1 MALGT
6 HANAV
11 LGALLAPSRA
21 TPTAPLLRG
30 AARGARVTRPSS
42 ASPEQRC
49 SASQPVLLP
58 APLPQTPSLQVLAR
72 PPFPG
77 PHLPPFPTRPQPIAL
92 LGSSVYLDFS
102 VKMPF
107 AHGKTSAS
115 SCRHSLGPCSAA
127 SRFSPLATQHIL
139 FLLSFLFSREG
150 GWGAGARGD
159 FAMPCRDGGEGR
171 KGASSRL
178 CAGDTVPAPFRL
190 AVSDV
195 LGRGERGT
203 SMDMSVC
210 VYVAS
215 LAKMLTF
222 RVNDLCFRSAAPS
235 SPGTPSATFGL

>member
-1 MALGT
+1 MRPAGPGSRALPRPPQSSGAPPPSQSSCPPPSLRRRPSRSSPALPFPDLT
-6 HANAV
+6 YHPSRPVPSPSPCWAV
-11 LGALLAPSRA
+11 LCTWTSLSRCR
-21 TPTAPLLRG
+21 LHMG
-30 AARGARVTRPSS
+30 K
-42 ASPEQRC
+42 
-49 SASQPVLLP
+49 PVLAAAGIPWAHAQRHLVS
-58 APLPQTPSLQVLAR
+58 PLR
-72 PPFPG
+72 PP
-77 PHLPPFPTRPQPIAL
+77 
-92 LGSSVYLDFS
+92 
-102 VKMPF
+102 
-107 AHGKTSAS
+107 
-115 SCRHSLGPCSAA
+115 
-127 SRFSPLATQHIL
+127 QHIL

-150 GWGAGARGD
+150 GRGAGARGD

-203 SMDMSVC
+203 SMDMSVR